1 MTLRVR
7 QEHVRQLTI
16 NTKTS
21 QNIQESFQPSDL
33 QEEEVT
39 QPLRVLI
46 TRTRVLNPTPMPVVN
61 WFQGTHTVHYQLQAY
76 NESVCTCMRTSIYT
90 HSSITQDTD
99 RSIHA

>member
-1 MTLRVR
+1 MLDNS
-7 QEHVRQLTI
+7 QLTL
-16 NTKTS
+16 KTS

-33 QEEEVT
+33 QEEAVT

-61 WFQGTHTVHYQLQAY
+61 WFQGIHTVYYQLQAY

-90 HSSITQDTD
+90 HSYIIQDTD